1 MSNLWVKQV
10 QTRSQTPRP
19 AAAPHRATAPPHRE
33 VTPGED
39 APLYDSDYDPVE
51 LGYPASLGVSLPP
64 DVAKVLGS
72 RAGLY
77 SLTNLTRHYRPVWKQ
92 SPGKQC
98 LFFSDAGHWMIGPN
112 YTTNR

>member
-1 MSNLWVKQV
+1 MQVKQV

-19 AAAPHRATAPPHRE
+19 AVAPHRATAPPHRE

-64 DVAKVLGS
+64 DVVKVQVTVLHPSDFLTSGI
-72 RAGLY
+72 REAGPAC
-77 SLTNLTRHYRPVWKQ
+77 T
-92 SPGKQC
+92 
-98 LFFSDAGHWMIGPN
+98 A
-112 YTTNR
+112 